1 MAATHIS
8 AGSSAN
14 ELRLRTFR
22 RETGRVRKIKVP
34 SLDRVAGFHG
44 VVHAMSCWTV
54 LGLTADADTRS
65 IKRQYA
71 ALLKQTRPDEDA
83 EGFQRL
89 RDAYEQALNYKEWAQ
104 ANEDTD
110 SEDDSWDLTGLT
122 VVEVD
127 ALQQATRSLH
137 GTSLAQL
144 QQRHALA
151 VEQGCAHILEET
163 LLQHCIEHP
172 ETSAPMVDW
181 AVQTYHWFSAWQRLE
196 LDEESIELLLDQQRE
211 RITRSLREA
220 LKCKDSAAFLQ
231 AYAQCGQYLWLEAD
245 VHRQW
250 FNQLLSRLLLDS
262 EYWSSAVFEQVCAGQ
277 DWQSGPANRCPK
289 DEWKR
294 LIARHEAPLFI
305 AHQLQLAQE
314 PPATAEH
321 RAAHLLLGSGPF
333 SQRRAMARRLREK
346 DWAQCRQLSS
356 ALYANHPKVC
366 AEMPGG
372 TAFFWRDWELS
383 RGEWPTYVA
392 VVLAC
397 LIGAFTHFIPLGL
410 RVTGLI
416 NIVMTS
422 TIVFGVIAAGINWLT
437 HELAYDRWILDDR
450 LSARLC
456 PWMDT
461 APFGLLRDV
470 IPCALMMAGLSWFF
484 GPIAGGVYAAT
495 LATVGLVRRR
505 QVKPHVSWEQTS
517 LLLKVGLTLLGIIA
531 LVIVLGVF
539 KVTAGQGTVN
549 RNQGLQPWAER
560 FCSRLPASSFD
571 CGAPPTPEQWY
582 PAEARP

>member
-1 MAATHIS
+1 
-8 AGSSAN
+8 
-14 ELRLRTFR
+14 
-22 RETGRVRKIKVP
+22 
-34 SLDRVAGFHG
+34 
-44 VVHAMSCWTV
+44 MSCWTV

-89 RDAYEQALNYKEWAQ
+89 RDAYEQALHYKEWAQ
-104 ANEDTD
+104 ASEDTD
-110 SEDDSWDLTGLT
+110 SENDSWDLTGLT

-127 ALQQATRSLH
+127 ALQQATRALH
-137 GTSLAQL
+137 DTSLAQL

-151 VEQGCAHILEET
+151 LEQGCAHILEET

-172 ETSAPMVDW
+172 ETSASMVDW

-211 RITRSLREA
+211 RMTRPLRDA
-220 LKCKDSAAFLQ
+220 LEREDSAAFLQ
-231 AYAQCGQYLWLEAD
+231 AYAQCAQCLWLEAE
-245 VHRQW
+245 VHRLW
-250 FNQLLSRLLLDS
+250 FNLFLSRLLLDS
-262 EYWSSAVFEQVCAGQ
+262 EYWSSAIFEQVCAGQ
-277 DWQSGPANRCPK
+277 GWHSGPANRCPQ

-294 LIARHEAPLFI
+294 LVARHDAPLFI
-305 AHQLQLAQE
+305 ARQRQLAE
-314 PPATAEH
+314 APPATAEH
-321 RAAHLLLGSGPF
+321 RAARLLLGSGPF
-333 SQRRAMARRLREK
+333 SQRRALARRLREK
-346 DWAQCRQLSS
+346 DWEHCRHLSS
-356 ALYANHPKVC
+356 ALYANHPRVC
-366 AEMPGG
+366 AELPGG

-383 RGEWPTYVA
+383 RGEWPTYVG

-437 HELAYDRWILDDR
+437 HELAHTHWLLDDR
-450 LSARLC
+450 LSARLW
-456 PWMDT
+456 PGFAKDA
-461 APFGLLRDV
+461 APFGILRDL
-470 IPCALMMAGLSWFF
+470 IPCALMVAGLSWFF
-484 GPIAGGVYAAT
+484 GPIAGVVYAAT
-495 LATVGLVRRR
+495 LACVGLIRRR
-505 QVKPHVSWEQTS
+505 QVKPHTSWEKTN
-517 LLLKVGLTLLGIIA
+517 LPVKIGLTLLGVVA
-531 LVIVLGVF
+531 LVLVLGVF
-539 KVTAGQGTVN
+539 KVAASQGTVN

-560 FCSRLPASSFD
+560 LCSRLPASSFD
-571 CGAPPTPEQWY
+571 CGAPATREQWY

>member
-1 MAATHIS
+1 
-8 AGSSAN
+8 
-14 ELRLRTFR
+14 
-22 RETGRVRKIKVP
+22 
-34 SLDRVAGFHG
+34 
-44 VVHAMSCWTV
+44 MSCWTV

-89 RDAYEQALNYKEWAQ
+89 RDAYEQALNYKEWTQ

-110 SEDDSWDLTGLT
+110 SEHDSWDLTGLT

-137 GTSLAQL
+137 GTGIAQL

-211 RITRSLREA
+211 RITRPLREA
-220 LKCKDSAAFLQ
+220 LEREDGEAFLQ
-231 AYAQCGQYLWLEAD
+231 AYAQCAQCLWLDAE
-245 VHRQW
+245 VHRLW
-250 FNQLLSRLLLDS
+250 FNLFLSRLLLDS
-262 EYWSSAVFEQVCAGQ
+262 EYWSSAVLEQVCAGQ
-277 DWQSGPANRCPK
+277 GWQSGPANRCPK

-294 LIARHEAPLFI
+294 LVARHEAPLFL
-305 AHQLQLAQE
+305 AKQRQLAE
-314 PPATAEH
+314 APPATAEH
-321 RAAHLLLGSGPF
+321 RAARLLLGSGPF
-333 SQRRAMARRLREK
+333 SQRRALARRLREK
-346 DWAQCRQLSS
+346 DWEHCRHLSS

-372 TAFFWRDWELS
+372 TAFFWRDWELG
-383 RGEWPTYVA
+383 RGEWPTYLG

-397 LIGAFTHFIPLGL
+397 LIGAFAHFIPLGL
-410 RVTGLI
+410 RVTGLF
-416 NIVMTS
+416 NIFMVS
-422 TIVFGVIAAGINWLT
+422 IVVFGVIAAGLNWLA
-437 HELAYDRWILDDR
+437 HDLAHRYWLLDDW

-456 PWMDT
+456 PGIA
-461 APFGLLRDV
+461 APFGVLRDL
-470 IPCALMMAGLSWFF
+470 IPCALMVAGLTWLF
-484 GPIAGGVYAAT
+484 GPVGGVVYATT
-495 LATVGLVRRR
+495 LAVVGLVRRR
-505 QVKPHVSWEQTS
+505 QIQPHVSWEQRNP
-517 LLLKVGLTLLGIIA
+517 LLKICLVILGVVA
-531 LVIVLGVF
+531 LVVALGVLNVIAS
-539 KVTAGQGTVN
+539 KDTVT

-560 FCSRLPASSFD
+560 LCSRLPATATG
-571 CGAPPTPEQWY
+571 CGAPATREQWY
-582 PAEARP
+582 GAEAKP

>member
-1 MAATHIS
+1 
-8 AGSSAN
+8 
-14 ELRLRTFR
+14 
-22 RETGRVRKIKVP
+22 
-34 SLDRVAGFHG
+34 
-44 VVHAMSCWTV
+44 MSCWTV

-104 ANEDTD
+104 ANEDN
-110 SEDDSWDLTGLT
+110 EAQDDSWDLTGLT

-127 ALQQATRSLH
+127 ALQQAIRSLH

-172 ETSAPMVDW
+172 DTSAPMVDW
-181 AVQTYHWFSAWQRLE
+181 AVQTYHWFGAWQRLE

-211 RITRSLREA
+211 RMTRPLRDA
-220 LKCKDSAAFLQ
+220 LEREDSAAFLQ
-231 AYAQCGQYLWLEAD
+231 AYAQSAQCLWLDAE
-245 VHRQW
+245 VHRLW
-250 FNQLLSRLLLDS
+250 FNLFLSRLLLDS
-262 EYWSSAVFEQVCAGQ
+262 EYWSSDIFEQVCAGQ
-277 DWQSGPANRCPK
+277 SWHPGPANRCPQ

-294 LIARHEAPLFI
+294 LIARHESPLFI
-305 AHQLQLAQE
+305 ARQRQLAEE

-321 RAAHLLLGSGPF
+321 RAARLLLGTGPF
-333 SQRRAMARRLREK
+333 SQRRALARRLREE
-346 DWAQCRQLSS
+346 DWLQCRQLSS

-366 AEMPGG
+366 AELPGG

-383 RGEWPTYVA
+383 RGEWPTYLG

-397 LIGAFTHFIPLGL
+397 LIGAFAHFIPLGL
-410 RVTGLI
+410 RVTGLF
-416 NIVMTS
+416 NIFMVS
-422 TIVFGVIAAGINWLT
+422 IVVFGVIAAGLNWLA
-437 HELAYDRWILDDR
+437 HDLAHRYWLLDDW

-456 PWMDT
+456 PGIA
-461 APFGLLRDV
+461 APFGVIRDL
-470 IPCALMMAGLSWFF
+470 IPCALMVAGLTWLF
-484 GPIAGGVYAAT
+484 GPVGGVVYATT
-495 LATVGLVRRR
+495 LAVVGLVRRR
-505 QVKPHVSWEQTS
+505 QVQPHVSWEQRNP
-517 LLLKVGLTLLGIIA
+517 LLKICLVVLGVVA
-531 LVIVLGVF
+531 LVIALGVLNVIAS
-539 KVTAGQGTVN
+539 KDTVT

-560 FCSRLPASSFD
+560 LCSRLPATATG
-571 CGAPPTPEQWY
+571 CGAPATREQWY
-582 PAEARP
+582 GAEAKP

>member
-1 MAATHIS
+1 
-8 AGSSAN
+8 
-14 ELRLRTFR
+14 
-22 RETGRVRKIKVP
+22 
-34 SLDRVAGFHG
+34 
-44 VVHAMSCWTV
+44 MSCWTV

-104 ANEDTD
+104 VHEDNEAP
-110 SEDDSWDLTGLT
+110 DDSWDLTGLT

-172 ETSAPMVDW
+172 DTSAPMVDW

-196 LDEESIELLLDQQRE
+196 LDEESIELLLDQQRDRMTRPLRDALE
-211 RITRSLREA
+211 RE
-220 LKCKDSAAFLQ
+220 DGEAFLQ
-231 AYAQCGQYLWLEAD
+231 AYAQCAQYLWLDAE

-250 FNQLLSRLLLDS
+250 FNLYLSRLLLES
-262 EYWSSAVFEQVCAGQ
+262 EYWSSAIFEQVCVGQ
-277 DWQSGPANRCPK
+277 GWHSGPANLCPK

-294 LIARHEAPLFI
+294 LTARYEAPRFI
-305 AHQLQLAQE
+305 AQQRQLAEE

-321 RAAHLLLGSGPF
+321 RAARLLLGSAPF
-333 SQRRAMARRLREK
+333 SQRRALARRLREK
-346 DWAQCRQLSS
+346 DWEHCRHLSS

-366 AEMPGG
+366 AALPGG
-372 TAFFWRDWELS
+372 TAFFWRDWELK
-383 RGEWPTYVA
+383 RGEWPTYVG

-410 RVTGLI
+410 RVTGLF
-416 NIVMTS
+416 NIFMVS
-422 TIVFGVIAAGINWLT
+422 IVVFGVIAAGLNWLA
-437 HELAYDRWILDDR
+437 HDLAHRYWLLDDW

-456 PWMDT
+456 PGIV
-461 APFGLLRDV
+461 APFGVLRDL
-470 IPCALMMAGLSWFF
+470 IPCALMVAGLTWLF
-484 GPIAGGVYAAT
+484 GPVGGVVYATT
-495 LATVGLVRRR
+495 LAVVGLVRRR
-505 QVKPHVSWEQTS
+505 QIEPHVSWEQRNP
-517 LLLKVGLTLLGIIA
+517 LLKICLAVLGVVA
-531 LVIVLGVF
+531 LVILLGVLNVIAS
-539 KVTAGQGTVN
+539 KDTVT

-560 FCSRLPASSFD
+560 LCSRLPATATG
-571 CGAPPTPEQWY
+571 CGAPATREQWY
-582 PAEARP
+582 GAEAKP